1 MSSWEKGEEF
11 IQELAKTTEE
21 SIQVK
26 DAKQI
31 IETQD
36 SKITFH
42 PDDRGFAYITCKI
55 ANEELRDIISQI
67 REKLD

>member
-1 MSSWEKGEEF
+1 LSSWEKGEEF